1 MSWTAP
7 LKNHSKERAS
17 LTPIKAKK
25 AGVGNADWGLAM
37 TVAASERCSQ
47 WPPAGVRLGA
57 GSLLPQSKIPETA
70 GEFQPFTLAQPL
82 RPVCGIAATPAAI
95 VSVFLGDRGWSRF
108 AAHRRSN
115 ISGKNSAW
123 SGLASAASWGR
134 PAVRR
139 KDRRFFGE
147 TMGKAMIRGEK
158 QYFAINVAFTYNV
171 F

>member
-95 VSVFLGDRGWSRF
+95 VSVFWGIADGPDSQRIAGQIYPGKIPHGQVWRPP
-108 AAHRRSN
+108 RVGGGPRSGER
-115 ISGKNSAW
+115 IDGFSGKP
-123 SGLASAASWGR
+123 WGK
-134 PAVRR
+134 P
-139 KDRRFFGE
+139 
-147 TMGKAMIRGEK
+147 
-158 QYFAINVAFTYNV
+158 
-171 F
+171 